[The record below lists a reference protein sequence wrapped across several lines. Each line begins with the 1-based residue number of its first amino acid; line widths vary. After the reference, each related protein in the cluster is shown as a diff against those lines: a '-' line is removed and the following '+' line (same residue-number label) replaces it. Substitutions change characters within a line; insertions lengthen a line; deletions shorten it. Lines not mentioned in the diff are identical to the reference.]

1 VLLPGK
7 AQETTLRSRL
17 NHLRESVQREET
29 RLEQLRL
36 ERTRHESHGRAN
48 PAAEAMMREHL
59 RVLELKIRQDE
70 ERHHALTR
78 TLEISQAEEDKRR
91 ERLAELERK
100 LVEIRADITEAE
112 RHRSELRQQ
121 ADLVHTELK
130 NHEAVLDRVLKKSAE
145 FSSQT

>member
-36 ERTRHESHGRAN
+36 ERTRQESHGRGN
-48 PAAEAMMREHL
+48 PAAEAMMREHH
-59 RVLELKIRQDE
+59 RILELKIRQEE

-78 TLEISQAEEDKRR
+78 TLELSQAEEDKRR

-130 NHEAVLDRVLKKSAE
+130 NHEAALDRVLKKSAE
-145 FSSQT
+145 FSNQT